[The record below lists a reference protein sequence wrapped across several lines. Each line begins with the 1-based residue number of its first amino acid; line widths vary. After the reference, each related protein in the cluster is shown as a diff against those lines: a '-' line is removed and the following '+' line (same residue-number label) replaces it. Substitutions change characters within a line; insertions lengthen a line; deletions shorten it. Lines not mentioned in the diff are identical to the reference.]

1 MHINKRLYIGLSFAS
16 LLTIALVFFGV
27 YNLMRFQDYPLFRTI
42 TIGLAGIFICGFI
55 LVAAGIAALVL
66 TILREKNS
74 PTLEGCMRMATTFLF
89 PIAVHLGKLFGI
101 GREKVWA
108 SFIEVNNYL
117 VRTRRN
123 LAVKG
128 RLVILAPHCL
138 QESNCPVKITT
149 DINNCRRCGK
159 CDICGLLEL
168 ADKYGVALRV
178 ATGGTLARKIIGE
191 TRPRGVVAIACE
203 RDLSLGIQDANPLP
217 VMGVLNQ
224 RPYGPCR
231 DTRVDLGRVEEALMT
246 MLGGG

>member
-1 MHINKRLYIGLSFAS
+1 VKISKRIYIGLLVAS
-16 LLTIALVFFGV
+16 LAMIALIFFGV
-27 YNLMRFQDYPLFRTI
+27 YNLVRFQEYPLFRTI
-42 TIGLAGIFICGFI
+42 TIGLASLFLCGFV

-74 PTLEGCMRMATTFLF
+74 PTFEGCMRMATTFLF
-89 PIAVHLGKLFGI
+89 PIAVNLGKLFGI
-101 GREKVWA
+101 DRERVWA

-168 ADKYGVALRV
+168 ADKYGVTLRV

-191 TRPRGVVAIACE
+191 TRPQGVVAIACE
-203 RDLSLGIQDANPLP
+203 RDLSLGIQDANHLP

-224 RPYGPCR
+224 RPYGPCQ
-231 DTRVDLGRVEEALMT
+231 DTRVDLSRVEEALMT

>member
-1 MHINKRLYIGLSFAS
+1 MRISKRLYIGLLLAS
-16 LLTIALVFFGV
+16 LLVTALVFFGV
-27 YNLMRFQDYPLFRTI
+27 YNLMRFQEYPLFRTI
-42 TIGLAGIFICGFI
+42 TIGLAGVFICGFI

-66 TILREKNS
+66 SIIREKSS
-74 PTLEGCMRMATTFLF
+74 PTFEGCMRIATTFLF
-89 PIAVHLGKLFGI
+89 PIAVNLGKLFGI
-101 GREKVWA
+101 GRERVWA

-191 TRPRGVVAIACE
+191 TRPQGVVAIACE
-203 RDLSLGIQDANPLP
+203 RDLSLGIKDANPLP
-217 VMGVLNQ
+217 VIGVLNQ
-224 RPYGPCR
+224 RPYGPCQ
-231 DTRVDLGRVEEALMT
+231 DTRVDLSRVEEALMT